1 MHYHVIDYLQQE
13 ARSIPNQIA
22 LSDASDQLTYLEVMN
37 IVSRAG
43 RAIASG
49 IGQRNQP
56 IVVCINHSVRDVL
69 SFFSIAFSGNFYVPI
84 DPGLPAGR
92 IQDMVDTVQ
101 PAAVLTSDS
110 KALPFQAGSIPVWTL
125 EQLAA
130 GAPDGPEPWKNAK
143 DTDLLY
149 VMFTSG
155 STGIPKGV
163 AICHRSVIDMVEQ
176 FQAVFH
182 FPEHS
187 VFGNQAPFDFDVSV
201 KDIYLSLKVGGR
213 LEILEK
219 KLFSFPKLLIQRLN
233 ERQVDTIIWAVPAL
247 KIISSLR
254 AFHRDKPRFLRDIMF
269 SGEVMP
275 PKTLAYWREA
285 LPNARF
291 VNLYG
296 PTEITCNCTYHI
308 LDGQQDPDAPI
319 PIGKAFPNCSVFLLD
334 DREEV
339 QEENRLGEICV
350 TGTCL
355 ARGYYRRPD
364 LTEKAFAQNP
374 LCDALPEPMY
384 RTGDLGC
391 YQNGR
396 LIFMGRTDTQIKH
409 MGHRIELGEVEL
421 CANGSACVESAACV
435 YDQEYA
441 RILLFYLG
449 TCPPEQLSA
458 VLQKKLPRY
467 MLPNRIYPVTVFP
480 QTRTGKID
488 RRKLLELAKERTTN
502 GKTLSDPS

>member
-1 MHYHVIDYLQQE
+1 MHYHVIDYLQQA
-13 ARSIPNQIA
+13 ARSCPGQVA
-22 LSDASDQLTYLEVMN
+22 LSDAAAQLTYLEVMN
-37 IVSRAG
+37 TVSRAG
-43 RAIASG
+43 RAIAAG
-49 IGQRNQP
+49 LGQTNRP
-56 IVVCINHSVRDVL
+56 VVVCINHSVRDVL
-69 SFFSIAFSGNFYVPI
+69 AFFSIAFSGNFYVPI

-92 IQDMVDTVQ
+92 IQDMVDTVR
-101 PAAVLTSDS
+101 PAAVLTADPDQI
-110 KALPFQAGSIPVWTL
+110 PFPAGSIPVWTL
-125 EQLAA
+125 EQLTA
-130 GAPDGPEPWKNAK
+130 GAPDGPEPWQSAK

-155 STGIPKGV
+155 STGTPKGV

-176 FQAVFH
+176 FQSVFQ
-182 FPEHS
+182 FQEHS
-187 VFGNQAPFDFDVSV
+187 IFGNQAPFDFDVSV

-233 ERQVDTIIWAVPAL
+233 ERRVDTIIWAVPAL

-254 AFHRDKPRFLRDIMF
+254 AFQRDKPRYLRDVMF

-285 LPNARF
+285 LPDARF

-296 PTEITCNCTYHI
+296 PTEITCNCTYCI
-308 LDGQQDPDAPI
+308 LGDQQDPDAPI

-334 DREEV
+334 GGEEVREEG
-339 QEENRLGEICV
+339 RLGEICV
-350 TGTCL
+350 TGSCL

-374 LCDALPEPMY
+374 LCDVLPESMY

-391 YQNGR
+391 YQNGQ
-396 LIFMGRTDTQIKH
+396 LIFMGRADTQIKH

-421 CANGSACVESAACV
+421 CANGADGVETAACV
-435 YDQEYA
+435 YDQDRA
-441 RILLFYLG
+441 RILLFFLG
-449 TCPPEQLSA
+449 TCQPEQLLA
-458 VLQKKLPRY
+458 VLQEKLPRY
-467 MLPNRIYPVTVFP
+467 MLPNRICPVTAFP

-488 RRKLLELAKERTTN
+488 RRKLLEFAKERTTN
-502 GKTLSDPS
+502 G